1 YAGGWLLWETRRLR
15 YWDYSDYF
23 LNLHG
28 YICLESMLNFAIMGT
43 MGIYIAAPIFDSMLN
58 RVPLRTR
65 KVVCAVLY
73 SVFSIDVV
81 CGSVW
86 PRSGKGITHEL

>member
-1 YAGGWLLWETRRLR
+1 
-15 YWDYSDYF
+15 
-23 LNLHG
+23 
-28 YICLESMLNFAIMGT
+28 